1 MVVETKLSTLNAI
14 KPRKPFNLPLA
25 GMVVETD
32 RVWVVEPEQKP
43 FNPPLA
49 GMVVETVN
57 CSRILRNSM
66 RTFNPRLAGMV
77 VETCSI
83 TLGSSNSTSF
93 QPTPSWDGC

>member
-43 FNPPLA
+43 FNLPLA
-49 GMVVETVN
+49 GMVVETYFSDIKSQFFTN
-57 CSRILRNSM
+57 
-66 RTFNPRLAGMV
+66 
-77 VETCSI
+77 
-83 TLGSSNSTSF
+83 F
-93 QPTPSWDGC
+93 QPTPGWYGC